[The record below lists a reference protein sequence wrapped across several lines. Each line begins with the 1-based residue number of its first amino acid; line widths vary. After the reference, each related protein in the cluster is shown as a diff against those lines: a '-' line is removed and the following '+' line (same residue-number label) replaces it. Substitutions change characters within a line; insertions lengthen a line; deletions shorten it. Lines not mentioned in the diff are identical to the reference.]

1 MLHVNFNAYANYV
14 TDNLY
19 QWDVNQDLVI
29 NGLGLLTA
37 PEIHFANA
45 NMNRAIVR
53 RSSIDNGVIT
63 VRIPNSL
70 LQSALTIK
78 AYVGVY
84 EDETF
89 KVIETVEI
97 PVIGRAKPYDYTI
110 EDSDEEIYSFN
121 ALEQLVTESVEEINV
136 IGGKIIG
143 DCQAIY
149 DQFRNDA
156 NAGLGYATRSTTY
169 DLMLSASGW
178 TGDAV
183 PYTNTLS
190 VPSATAN
197 NNIELVTPST
207 VTVDEVNA
215 YAKAN
220 IASATQANGSVT
232 VCAYGIKPTIN
243 LPITVIV
250 RGD

>member
-14 TDNLY
+14 TDSLY

-29 NGLGLLTA
+29 NGLGLSMA

-78 AYVGVY
+78 AYIGVY

-110 EDSDEEIYSFN
+110 MDEDEDIYSFN
-121 ALEQLVTESVEEINV
+121 ALEQLVYTSVEEINELYE
-136 IGGKIIG
+136 K
-143 DCQAIY
+143 
-149 DQFRNDA
+149 F
-156 NAGLGYATRSTTY
+156 NAEKLSYATHSVVYNLTLKAA
-169 DLMLSASGW
+169 DWS
-178 TGDAV
+178 GDAA

-190 VPSATAN
+190 VETATAT
-197 NNIELVTPST
+197 NNIELATPPT
-207 VTVDEVNA
+207 VTVEEVSA
-215 YAKAN
+215 YAMTN
-220 IASATQANGSVT
+220 IATADQAKGSVT
-232 VCAYGIKPTIN
+232 VYAFGVKPTID